1 MVSVTDGEAGFNPR
15 GSRVTTD
22 FADRLGSS
30 VLNVRDC
37 LFYFLPASGAQNKQ
51 KLQTGHAVLPEPKK
65 LFPLP
70 EDHCRSP

>member
-30 VLNVRDC
+30 VSNVRDC
-37 LFYFLPASGAQNKQ
+37 LFYFLRRIVKRGRKN
-51 KLQTGHAVLPEPKK
+51 T
-65 LFPLP
+65 
-70 EDHCRSP
+70 